1 MKKLLVVALFVFG
14 VASLNAAEN
23 LSEEQFKQLYIDCR
37 KNENKNSCQ
46 RLVNS
51 GVLASVEQC
60 DKECSI
66 VGLVYDIAQNY
77 QQAFKYY
84 KKACE
89 LNDKFGCFNLGV
101 MYAEGQGVKQDF
113 AKAFK
118 FAKKACDLNDMGA
131 CYNLGL
137 WYGEG
142 QGVRQDFVNARKY
155 YEKACNA
162 NFAWACNNLG
172 VLYADGRGVKQNLS
186 TAKKYFGR
194 ACDLGYQMGCDKYKI
209 LNEVG
214 IQ

>member
-113 AKAFK
+113 AEAFK